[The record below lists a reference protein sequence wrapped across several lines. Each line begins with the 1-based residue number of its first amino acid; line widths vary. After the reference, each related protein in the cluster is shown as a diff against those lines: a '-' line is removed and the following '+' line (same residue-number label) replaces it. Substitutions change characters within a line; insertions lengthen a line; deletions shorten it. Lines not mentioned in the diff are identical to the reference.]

1 VLLLRLGAVPG
12 NVAASGARLV
22 AVSSPLE
29 IVARVRVRADAD
41 RVWRTATDWSRQ
53 HEWIWA
59 TRVRGGQGL
68 GATVTGW
75 TGLGPVGFTDTM
87 VITEWDPP
95 RRCVVEHTGRLIRGA
110 GIFEV
115 RADGPES
122 EFGWTEDLV
131 LPLPPALGRVA
142 AAVIRPVAERAL
154 TAALR
159 RFARIV

>member
-1 VLLLRLGAVPG
+1 MPSRGGPGA
-12 NVAASGARLV
+12 SARLV
-22 AVSSPLE
+22 TVSSPLE
-29 IVARVRVRADAD
+29 IVARVRVPADAD

-53 HEWIWA
+53 HEWVWA
-59 TRVRGGQGL
+59 TRVRGGQGR

-95 RRCVVEHTGRLIRGA
+95 HRCVVEHTGRLIRGA

-115 RADGPES
+115 RADGSDS
-122 EFGWTEDLV
+122 EFSWTEDLV

-142 AAVIRPVAERAL
+142 AGVIRPVAAAAL
-154 TAALR
+154 SAALR